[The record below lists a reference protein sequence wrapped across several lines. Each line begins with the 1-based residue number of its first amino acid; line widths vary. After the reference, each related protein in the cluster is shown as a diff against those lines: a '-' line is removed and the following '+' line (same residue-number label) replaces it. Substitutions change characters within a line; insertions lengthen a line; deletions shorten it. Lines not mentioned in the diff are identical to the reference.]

1 MNDIINNSYIIGIG
15 TRNLVLNT
23 LGRIYIKVKDR
34 YYEFDFRKQFG
45 EEISIP
51 NIIIVKNEQEV
62 SNLTYPGDN
71 KLIISEDGKIWITQ
85 NKKIQPIYFEIN
97 QESLTLNELTING
110 QITINTT
117 YDDNLEENPP
127 FIINTQKLIEN
138 LNAQFLNGIEA
149 DQFAIKNNNEFIT
162 GKWNFNSFNV
172 SNSITSSN
180 NNMVIDFLNNKIT
193 VCDLEVTCNAKLPSN
208 VGSNQNELENYSGFK
223 NRTYFGR
230 EFKFSEFNVIDVYYF
245 DVLDFINYAYN
256 IQYLDNYVN
265 ENSIDLDDWVNVF
278 VSYNDED
285 EVELIDIENNK
296 SIANEKLVE
305 MGIVTK
311 TIDDYS
317 LLWTNLQE
325 VNQTGYDGDIYELII
340 PNFEYIPFGTILPG
354 DVVIL
359 NVSGKAAKILSIS
372 DKNVIIKLKSE
383 EDYIN
388 DDKIIRILE
397 NGATYIQ
404 SIGEHTPYLEVTDKN
419 NKTKVRIGTLTG
431 IKEDGLDDN
440 GIWMDHPHIRNI
452 ELKDGIISN
461 TELHDSI
468 INNSNFKYNAD
479 NSGNIGDKISWTS
492 DGKVNIDFSSLEKKI
507 EHITIRNEVVNTNAD
522 IIYVTLNSYQ
532 DIPNEIHIKPYSL
545 LYIKN
550 VSPIDNDIRIYIGQ
564 DSRKT
569 IGFTSLNK
577 VKIFYAMEETWLELT
592 SLII

>member
-85 NKKIQPIYFEIN
+85 NKKIQPIHFEIN
-97 QESLTLNELTING
+97 QESLTLNELTVNG

-208 VGSNQNELENYSGFK
+208 VGSNQNELGNYSGFK

-285 EVELIDIENNK
+285 GVELIDIENNK

-388 DDKIIRILE
+388 DDKIIRISE

-507 EHITIRNEVVNTNAD
+507 EHITMQNEVVNTNAD
-522 IIYVTLNSYQ
+522 IIYVTLSSYQ

-550 VSPIDNDIRIYIGQ
+550 VLPIDNDIRIYIGQ
-564 DSRKT
+564 DSLKT

>member
-85 NKKIQPIYFEIN
+85 NKKIQPIHFEIN
-97 QESLTLNELTING
+97 QESLTLNELTVNG

-208 VGSNQNELENYSGFK
+208 VGSNQNELGNYSGFK

-285 EVELIDIENNK
+285 GVELIDIENNK

-388 DDKIIRILE
+388 DDKIIRISE

-507 EHITIRNEVVNTNAD
+507 EHITMQNEVVNTNAD
-522 IIYVTLNSYQ
+522 IIYVTLSSYQ

-564 DSRKT
+564 DSLKT

>member
-97 QESLTLNELTING
+97 QESLTLNELTVNG

-208 VGSNQNELENYSGFK
+208 VGSNQNELGNYSGFK
-223 NRTYFGR
+223 NRIYFGR

-388 DDKIIRILE
+388 DDKIIRISE

-507 EHITIRNEVVNTNAD
+507 EHIAMQNEVVNTNAD
-522 IIYVTLNSYQ
+522 IIYVTLSSYQ

-564 DSRKT
+564 DSLKT

>member
-85 NKKIQPIYFEIN
+85 NKKIQPIHFEIN
-97 QESLTLNELTING
+97 QESLTLNELTVNG

-162 GKWNFNSFNV
+162 GEWNFNSFNV

-208 VGSNQNELENYSGFK
+208 VGSNQNELGNYSGFK

-285 EVELIDIENNK
+285 GVELIDIENNK

-388 DDKIIRILE
+388 DDKIIRISE

-507 EHITIRNEVVNTNAD
+507 EHITMQNEVVNTNAD
-522 IIYVTLNSYQ
+522 IIYVTLSSYQ

-564 DSRKT
+564 DSLKT

>member
-85 NKKIQPIYFEIN
+85 NKKIQPIHFEIN
-97 QESLTLNELTING
+97 QESLTLNELTVNG

-162 GKWNFNSFNV
+162 GEWNFNSFNV

-285 EVELIDIENNK
+285 GVELIDIENNK

-388 DDKIIRILE
+388 DDKIIRISE

-507 EHITIRNEVVNTNAD
+507 EHITIQNEVVNTNAD
-522 IIYVTLNSYQ
+522 IIYVTLSSYQ

-564 DSRKT
+564 DSLKT